1 MQERHIDRKLYFD
14 EQGRTTKQHVIPYI
28 SKFFNITSDTRVLEI
43 GCGEGGNITPFLDLG
58 CTVRGVDLNAQ
69 QIENAKTYFADHPN
83 LHKLTLI
90 AEDIYLIPEADI
102 QTYDIIIM
110 RDVIEHIHDQRK
122 FMGFVKRFMTDK
134 GLLFIG
140 FPPWQMPFG
149 GHQQIC
155 HNRKLAKLPWFH
167 LLPVPL
173 YRAVLRAGGEN
184 ENTIE
189 TLLEVKETGIS
200 IERLRR
206 IALQEKWSIL
216 DETLYLI
223 NPNYEVKFG
232 LKTRKQFGLI
242 AALPWFRNFMTTC
255 GYYIFQVNK
264 N

>member
-1 MQERHIDRKLYFD
+1 MQERHIDRKMYFD
-14 EQGRTTKQHVIPYI
+14 EQGRTTQKHVIPYI
-28 SKFFNITSDTRVLEI
+28 AQFCAITPETRILEI
-43 GCGEGGNITPFLDLG
+43 GCGEGGNITPFLDMG
-58 CTVRGVDLNAQ
+58 CTVCGIDLNAQ

-83 LHKLTLI
+83 KDKLTLV
-90 AEDIYLIPEADI
+90 AQDIYLIPEANI
-102 QTYDIIIM
+102 EAFDIIIM
-110 RDVIEHIHDQRK
+110 RDVIEHIHNQDK

-155 HNRKLAKLPWFH
+155 HNRRLAKLPWFH
-167 LLPVPL
+167 LLPVSM

-189 TLLEVKETGIS
+189 TLLEVKQTGIS

-206 IALQEKWSIL
+206 IAAQQKWDIL

-232 LKTRKQFGLI
+232 LKTKKQYRLI
-242 AALPWFRNFMTTC
+242 AALPWLRNFVTTC
-255 GYYIFQVNK
+255 GYYIFRVNK
-264 N
+264 